1 VILTYAR
8 ESGGKVDDAELD
20 RAVQTVAAQN
30 QLSVPQLRERL
41 AASPLRDARG
51 FSTDWYAMV
60 ERAMADP
67 VRK

>member
-1 VILTYAR
+1 MTVLALGLNHTTAP
-8 ESGGKVDDAELD
+8 LD
-20 RAVQTVAAQN
+20 LRGRLAFGPE
-30 QLSVPQLRERL
+30 QLAPTLRSLRERL